1 MPELASCSAHT
12 TSKATSATRWRSK
25 SLSRSSAMRS
35 RRHGQRPS
43 SARLLSSMSK
53 ITIARPSPILTKC
66 CLSVGLSGLQEEFH
80 LDASQ
85 FDDVVVLEGVGR
97 GANFL
102 AVDRGPLVAF
112 HMGDEIALRAPGED
126 GDLHAGLA
134 ERGEGFCE
142 LELLAGVAAREKLDR
157 PERLDG
163 LGGCRRARRAWR
175 AARRGRARVLVG
187 NACRS
192 GRPAR
197 RLHGSLAL
205 R

>member
-1 MPELASCSAHT
+1 MRLSSWVTKP
-12 TSKATSATRWRSK
+12 TRY
-25 SLSRSSAMRS
+25 
-35 RRHGQRPS
+35 RPS
-43 SARLLSSMSK
+43 AWPTRKS
-53 ITIARPSPILTKC
+53 TIARPSPILTRC

-85 FDDVVVLEGVGR
+85 FDDVVVFEGVGR
-97 GANFL
+97 GADFL

-134 ERGEGFCE
+134 ERGEGFGE

-157 PERLDG
+157 PK
-163 LGGCRRARRAWR
+163 
-175 AARRGRARVLVG
+175 
-187 NACRS
+187 
-192 GRPAR
+192 
-197 RLHGSLAL
+197 RLHRLG